1 MYDDFDWDPKKAEM
15 NKRKHGVS
23 FSEAATIF
31 EDLRA
36 ITIEEQDI
44 DGEDRSITV
53 GKDFVGRLLVVVH
66 MHRGAKI
73 RIISA
78 RKANDYER
86 IEYERPRIPDE
97 TTL

>member
-1 MYDDFDWDPKKAEM
+1 MTDNFEWDPQKAEM

-23 FSEAATIF
+23 FAEATTIF
-31 EDLRA
+31 DDLRA

-44 DGEDRSITV
+44 DDEDRSITV
-53 GKDFVGRLLVVVH
+53 GTDFVGRLLVVVH
-66 MHRGAKI
+66 THRGAKI

-86 IEYERPRIPDE
+86 VEYEKP
-97 TTL
+97 